1 MRTTKTSLNHTPLAV
16 SILRALLVLVILAVF
31 LSPFWILTTIS
42 FKPVSDV
49 SSYWRFPSSPTLANF
64 AAAIDKA
71 GIFGAIAR
79 TAVITVSVVV
89 LEVVVS
95 SFAAYPLARKCSRFN
110 RLVQAFVLGVMM
122 VPPLSILVSLYSV
135 VVGMHGVNSYWAVIL
150 VLLTY
155 QLPQGIFLY
164 TNFIRSIPKALDEAA
179 TIDGCGPGKTFF
191 NIILPQ
197 LTPVTATIVI
207 LSSVNCWNDFQ
218 FSRYILQ
225 ASRMNTVTLSISQFF
240 SQTYIDLNT
249 AAACAM
255 LAIVPV
261 VACFLAL
268 QKYFIQ
274 GMIDSSI
281 K

>member
-1 MRTTKTSLNHTPLAV
+1 MRDIPLKRRGVFVSSL
-16 SILRALLVLVILAVF
+16 LRIPVVLVILAVF
-31 LSPFWILTTIS
+31 LSPFWILATIS

-49 SSYWRFPSSPTLANF
+49 SSYWKFPSSPTFANF
-64 AAAIDKA
+64 ATAISKA
-71 GIFGAIAR
+71 GIFGAIGR
-79 TAVITVSVVV
+79 TAIITVSVVV

-110 RLVQAFVLGVMM
+110 RVVQAFILGVMM
-122 VPPLSILVSLYSV
+122 SILVSLYSV
-135 VVGMHGVNSYWAVIL
+135 IVDMHGVNSYWAVIL

-155 QLPQGIFLY
+155 QLSQGIFLY
-164 TNFIRSIPKALDEAA
+164 TNFIRSIPRALDEAA
-179 TIDGCGPGKTFF
+179 TIDGCGPAKTFF
-191 NIILPQ
+191 HIILPQ
-197 LTPVTATIVI
+197 LTPVTASVVI

-225 ASRMNTVTLSISQFF
+225 AARMNTVTLSISQFF

-261 VACFLAL
+261 VVCFLSL

-274 GMIDSSI
+274 GMIDSSV

>member
-1 MRTTKTSLNHTPLAV
+1 MIV
-16 SILRALLVLVILAVF
+16 SKSSSVKNFLLRLPVILVILAVF
-31 LSPFWILTTIS
+31 ISPFWILTTIS

-49 SSYWRFPSSPTLANF
+49 SSYWNFPSTPTLANF
-64 AAAIDKA
+64 VTAINKA
-71 GIFGAIAR
+71 GIFGAIGR
-79 TAVITVSVVV
+79 TAFITVCVVV
-89 LEVVVS
+89 LQVVVS
-95 SFAAYPLARKCSRFN
+95 SFAAYPLARKITRFN
-110 RLVQAFVLGVMM
+110 KLVQAFILGVMM

-135 VVGMHGVNSYWAVIL
+135 IVGMKGVNTYWAAIL

-191 NIILPQ
+191 YIILPQ
-197 LTPVTATIVI
+197 LTPVTASVVI

-255 LAIVPV
+255 LAIIPV
-261 VACFLAL
+261 VVCFLCL
-268 QKYFIQ
+268 QRYFIQ
-274 GMIDSSI
+274 GMIDSSV

>member
-1 MRTTKTSLNHTPLAV
+1 MRTTKTSLNHTPFAV
-16 SILRALLVLVILAVF
+16 SVLRTLLVLVILAVF

-42 FKPVSDV
+42 FKPASDV

-179 TIDGCGPGKTFF
+179 TIDGCGPGRTFF

-261 VACFLAL
+261 VVCFLAL

>member
-1 MRTTKTSLNHTPLAV
+1 MIV
-16 SILRALLVLVILAVF
+16 SKSSSVKNFLLRLPVILVILVVF
-31 LSPFWILTTIS
+31 ISPFWILTTIS

-49 SSYWRFPSSPTLANF
+49 SSYWKFPSSPTLANF
-64 AAAIDKA
+64 ITAINKA
-71 GIFGAIAR
+71 GIFKAIGR
-79 TAVITVSVVV
+79 TAFITVCVVV
-89 LEVVVS
+89 LQVIVS
-95 SFAAYPLARKCSRFN
+95 SFAAYPLARKITRFN
-110 RLVQAFVLGVMM
+110 KIVQAFILGVMM

-135 VVGMHGVNSYWAVIL
+135 IVGMKGVNTYWATIL

-191 NIILPQ
+191 YIILPQ
-197 LTPVTATIVI
+197 LTPVTASVVI

-255 LAIVPV
+255 LAIIPV
-261 VACFLAL
+261 VVCFLCL

-274 GMIDSSI
+274 GMIDSSV

>member
-1 MRTTKTSLNHTPLAV
+1 MIV
-16 SILRALLVLVILAVF
+16 SKSSSVKNFLLRLPVILVILAVF
-31 LSPFWILTTIS
+31 ISPFWILTTIS

-49 SSYWRFPSSPTLANF
+49 SSYWNFPSTPTLANF
-64 AAAIDKA
+64 VTAINKA
-71 GIFGAIAR
+71 GIFGAIGR
-79 TAVITVSVVV
+79 TAFITVCVVV
-89 LEVVVS
+89 LQVVVS
-95 SFAAYPLARKCSRFN
+95 SFAAYPLARKITRFN
-110 RLVQAFVLGVMM
+110 KLVQSFILGVMM

-135 VVGMHGVNSYWAVIL
+135 IVGMKGVNTYWAAIL

-191 NIILPQ
+191 YIILPQ
-197 LTPVTATIVI
+197 LTPVTASVVI

-255 LAIVPV
+255 LAIIPV
-261 VACFLAL
+261 VVCFLCL
-268 QKYFIQ
+268 QRYFIQ
-274 GMIDSSI
+274 GMIDSSV

>member
-1 MRTTKTSLNHTPLAV
+1 MRTTKTSLNHTPFAV
-16 SILRALLVLVILAVF
+16 SVLRTLLVLVILAVF

-42 FKPVSDV
+42 FKPASDV

-179 TIDGCGPGKTFF
+179 TIDGCGPGMTFF

-261 VACFLAL
+261 VVCFLAL

>member
-1 MRTTKTSLNHTPLAV
+1 MRDIPLKRRGAFVSSL
-16 SILRALLVLVILAVF
+16 LRIPVVLVILAVF
-31 LSPFWILTTIS
+31 LSPFWILATIS

-49 SSYWRFPSSPTLANF
+49 SSYWKFPSSPTFANF
-64 AAAIDKA
+64 TTAISKA
-71 GIFGAIAR
+71 GIFGAIGR
-79 TAVITVSVVV
+79 TAIITVSVVV

-95 SFAAYPLARKCSRFN
+95 SFAAYPLARKYSRFN
-110 RLVQAFVLGVMM
+110 RVVQTFILGVMM

-135 VVGMHGVNSYWAVIL
+135 IVDMHGVNSYWAVIL

-164 TNFIRSIPKALDEAA
+164 TNFIRSIPRALDEAA
-179 TIDGCGPGKTFF
+179 TIDGCGPAKTFF
-191 NIILPQ
+191 HIILPQ
-197 LTPVTATIVI
+197 LTPVTASVVI

-225 ASRMNTVTLSISQFF
+225 AARMNTVTLSISQFF

-261 VACFLAL
+261 VVCFLSL

-274 GMIDSSI
+274 GMIDSSV

>member
-1 MRTTKTSLNHTPLAV
+1 MIV
-16 SILRALLVLVILAVF
+16 SKSSSVKNFLLRLPVILVILAVF
-31 LSPFWILTTIS
+31 ISPFWILTTIS

-49 SSYWRFPSSPTLANF
+49 SSYWKFPSTPTLANF
-64 AAAIDKA
+64 ITAINKA
-71 GIFGAIAR
+71 GIFGAIGR
-79 TAVITVSVVV
+79 TAFITVCVVV
-89 LEVVVS
+89 LQVVVS
-95 SFAAYPLARKCSRFN
+95 SFAAYPLARKITRFN
-110 RLVQAFVLGVMM
+110 KLVQAFILGVMM

-135 VVGMHGVNSYWAVIL
+135 IVGMKGVNTYWAAIL

-191 NIILPQ
+191 YIILPQ
-197 LTPVTATIVI
+197 LTPVTASVVI

-255 LAIVPV
+255 LAIIPV
-261 VACFLAL
+261 VVCFLCL
-268 QKYFIQ
+268 QRYFIQ
-274 GMIDSSI
+274 GMIDSSV

>member
-1 MRTTKTSLNHTPLAV
+1 MRDIPLKRRGVFVSSL
-16 SILRALLVLVILAVF
+16 LRIPVVLVILAVF
-31 LSPFWILTTIS
+31 LSPFWILATIS

-49 SSYWRFPSSPTLANF
+49 SSYWKFPSSPTFANF
-64 AAAIDKA
+64 ATAISKA
-71 GIFGAIAR
+71 GIFGAIGR
-79 TAVITVSVVV
+79 TAIITVSVVV

-110 RLVQAFVLGVMM
+110 RVVQAFILGVMM

-135 VVGMHGVNSYWAVIL
+135 IVDMHGVNSYWAVIL

-164 TNFIRSIPKALDEAA
+164 TNFIRSIPRALDEAA
-179 TIDGCGPGKTFF
+179 TIDGCGPAKTFF
-191 NIILPQ
+191 HIILPQ
-197 LTPVTATIVI
+197 LTPVTASVVI

-225 ASRMNTVTLSISQFF
+225 AARMNTVTLSISQYF

-261 VACFLAL
+261 VVCFLSL

-274 GMIDSSI
+274 GMIDSSV

>member
-1 MRTTKTSLNHTPLAV
+1 MIV
-16 SILRALLVLVILAVF
+16 SKSSSVKNFLLRLPVILVILAVF
-31 LSPFWILTTIS
+31 ISPFWILTTIS

-49 SSYWRFPSSPTLANF
+49 SSYWKFPSTPTLANF
-64 AAAIDKA
+64 ITAINKA
-71 GIFGAIAR
+71 GIFGAIGR
-79 TAVITVSVVV
+79 TAFITVFVVV
-89 LEVVVS
+89 LQVVVS
-95 SFAAYPLARKCSRFN
+95 SFAAYPLARKITRFN
-110 RLVQAFVLGVMM
+110 KLVQAFILGVMM

-135 VVGMHGVNSYWAVIL
+135 IVGMKGVNTYWAAIL

-191 NIILPQ
+191 YIILPQ
-197 LTPVTATIVI
+197 LTPVTASVVI

-255 LAIVPV
+255 LAIIPV
-261 VACFLAL
+261 VVCFLCL
-268 QKYFIQ
+268 QRYFIQ
-274 GMIDSSI
+274 GMIDSSV